1 MDIKLDD
8 SIKDIIDSTY
18 KIDSSVFIG
27 IEERRQTSNAV
38 TSSISGI
45 LNSSPTAPEV
55 PKDSNNVVEDITNKS
70 NYNYTLKERELNSL
84 LDLISLTDASI
95 DKTAELIRKIDSK
108 IVTLINE
115 INSAITQVKSAYDF
129 RISVG
134 CRSNLIWS
142 NIGFTIG
149 YNVGIGSTVTL
160 VNYVVIKNP
169 NDLVT
174 TNYYG
179 LKYYQKPSNRDYGTN
194 IISEFNGTI
203 SVGSQTLSVLS
214 VGGTEGIQLGDE
226 ILDNLITPV
235 AFNLTNLPKVVG
247 FGTTTMIGVNT
258 TILGNVVSSG
268 STEIAYIGIGSTSNI
283 SIGNYVINSSVFTSD
298 TTVVGFGTTVSKI
311 VYYDVGS
318 SITTS
323 ADLIVPSILLSNG
336 SISSATNSSFGF
348 GTSTQYNS
356 ILLNATSNLTVENKI
371 FTAIRRTFDITQ
383 NFNFTNNPSNPIT
396 IGIIDNKR
404 IGIGHKTQLV
414 NNGNSSGPSQWNEL
428 LEQPEPN
435 IGGGKATYYQGQVL
449 WPYQSLVGYA
459 SEGNIYTF
467 PVGVHP
473 SYTASS
479 PVGIAS
485 NSLTCTSCDSTI
497 IAAELNLQTK
507 INQNIPEIQK
517 LVSAS
522 IPIRNYR
529 DGDEVKAW
537 SYVQSASYIRSEMSK
552 IKTELESLKTFDY
565 NTL

>member
-1 MDIKLDD
+1 MDIKLDT

-38 TSSISGI
+38 TSSINGI

-55 PKDSNNVVEDITNKS
+55 PKDSNNVVEDIANKS

-84 LDLISLTDASI
+84 LNLITLTDASI

-115 INSAITQVKSAYDF
+115 INSSINQVKSAYDF

-134 CRSNLIWS
+134 CRSNLIW
-142 NIGFTIG
+142 NKIGVTTG
-149 YNVGIGSTVTL
+149 YNVGIGSTITL
-160 VNYVVIKNP
+160 VNYIVIKNP

-194 IISEFNGTI
+194 VISEFNGSI
-203 SVGSQTLSVLS
+203 SVGSQTLAVLG
-214 VGGTEGIQLGDE
+214 VAGTEGIQLGDE

-235 AFNLTNLPKVVG
+235 AFNLNNLPKVVG
-247 FGTTTMIGVNT
+247 FGTTAIIGVNT

-268 STEIAYIGIGSTSNI
+268 STEIAYISIGSTSNI
-283 SIGNYVINSSVFTSD
+283 SIGNYVINSSIFTSD
-298 TTVVGFGTTVSKI
+298 TKVVGFGTTVSKI

-323 ADLIVPSILLSNG
+323 ADLVVPSILLSNG

-356 ILLNATSNLTVENKI
+356 ILLNTTSNLTVENKV

-396 IGIIDNKR
+396 IGIIDNQR
-404 IGIGHKTQLV
+404 IGLGHKTQLV
-414 NNGNSSGPSQWNEL
+414 NNGNSSGPSQWNEIL
-428 LEQPEPN
+428 QTPEPI
-435 IGGGKATYYQGQVL
+435 IGAGKITYYQGQVS
-449 WPYQSLVGYA
+449 WPHQLLFGYA
-459 SEGNIYTF
+459 SEGTVYTF
-467 PVGVHP
+467 PLDIVP
-473 SYTASS
+473 TYTTIS
-479 PVGIAS
+479 PVGLVS
-485 NSLTCTSCDSTI
+485 TSSTCASCDSA
-497 IAAELNLQTK
+497 IATAESNLQTK
-507 INQNIPEIQK
+507 LNQNIPEIQK
-517 LVSAS
+517 LINAS

-529 DGDEVKAW
+529 NEDEVKAW